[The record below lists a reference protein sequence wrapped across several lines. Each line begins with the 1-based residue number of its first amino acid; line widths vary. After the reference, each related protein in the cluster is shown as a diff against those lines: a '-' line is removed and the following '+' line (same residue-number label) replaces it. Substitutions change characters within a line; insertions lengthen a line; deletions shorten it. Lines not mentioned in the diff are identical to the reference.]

1 MKTKHYI
8 LGALAILCLLGTGYY
23 VWSLYDAYR
32 KQVEVWNEVAKTTF
46 DEALWI
52 EVNKRASTP
61 FYHYSSSPG
70 GMTTLKR
77 RIPDTVRVMT
87 ATGFRKFKIERYM
100 YDHSL
105 TPESEK
111 RAMTGFLLTKYPLS
125 VDTLVIRW
133 DSLLVDKQIV
143 AKKRIRYIYTD
154 EDLQNDT
161 AFTTRKGRVTDSL
174 TVRYLGFRCEHE
186 LVGYVSYPF
195 WLSFLSVSKWGF
207 LLFPWCVWGLLFA
220 IYNPLE
226 RLVQKIFVRE
236 KVVEKEVHVADVK
249 IDEAKIFLL
258 PDDSLLDSY
267 SGILINGQFSK
278 RLSPQSII
286 LLKLFLRKESHF
298 LSSIE
303 IEQELWDGKGSA
315 DRLHKAIQRLRI
327 DLKDVS
333 SKIVIKNVN
342 GSYELIS
349 PISSN
354 KRESEG
360 NKI

>member
-1 MKTKHYI
+1 MKVMKIKYYI
-8 LGALAILCLLGTGYY
+8 LGVLAVLCLLGTGYY
-23 VWSLYDAYR
+23 AWTLYDAYR
-32 KQVEVWNEVAKTTF
+32 KQVEEWNEVAKTTF

-87 ATGFRKFKIERYM
+87 ATGFRKFKIERYK

-105 TPESEK
+105 TPETEK

-236 KVVEKEVHVADVK
+236 KVVEKEVHVADVPIEK
-249 IDEAKIFLL
+249 AKVYRL
-258 PDDSLLDSY
+258 PDGTVFDTFAGTLVKGEMKTS
-267 SGILINGQFSK
+267 
-278 RLSPQSII
+278 LSPQSNI
-286 LLKLFLRKESHF
+286 LLKLFVRTSNYQVTAEEIDLR
-298 LSSIE
+298 
-303 IEQELWDGKGSA
+303 LWNGKGSKEQFRTA
-315 DRLHKAIQRLRI
+315 MSRLRK
-327 DLKDVS
+327 DLKEVLS
-333 SKIVIKNVN
+333 PLVIQNE
-342 GSYELIS
+342 GGIYELKNPHSI
-349 PISSN
+349 
-354 KRESEG
+354 EG
-360 NKI
+360 S